1 MYRSALGFRLLLLFA
16 IIILMFL
23 LILMVFLPFS
33 PIFNCIAIVVV
44 VPTPTMILMH
54 IAFTFAA
61 RTLSIV
67 ARSTAALGAN
77 ASPLIPSSSSLAVEP
92 AVRIAE

>member
-1 MYRSALGFRLLLLFA
+1 MSRSALGFRPLHLLFA

-33 PIFNCIAIVVV
+33 PIFNCITIVVV
-44 VPTPTMILMH
+44 VPTPTMILMR

-61 RTLSIV
+61 RTMSIV

-77 ASPLIPSSSSLAVEP
+77 SSPLIPSSSLAVGP